1 MKKLLLA
8 TALTLSAGAAF
19 AQDPTVVLSFS
30 TFEKDG
36 VRTEGLAYDSEGS
49 IGNFGYE
56 VYAFDGDANGV
67 DAKAAGLKA
76 NWTGLNLGQVAVGP
90 ALGYD
95 RVSIGGVSADDTK
108 FGAAMKTSFGSVDVK
123 GDALFSLDG
132 NDAWIA
138 SLDGR
143 MPVGDKLTAL
153 ASYTYADPGTKFESH
168 QLELGARYEVTTN
181 AFIEAT
187 VDAER
192 SAGTTGT
199 GASLGVGLK
208 F

>member
-36 VRTEGLAYDSEGS
+36 VRVEGLAFDSEGS
-49 IGNFGYE
+49 IGDFGYE
-56 VYAFDGDANGV
+56 GYAFDGDANGV
-67 DAKAAGLKA
+67 DAKAVGLKA
-76 NWTGLNLGQVAVGP
+76 NWTGLNLGKIAVGP

-95 RVSIGGVSADDTK
+95 RVSIGGISADDTK
-108 FGAAMKTSFGSVDVK
+108 AGVAMKTTFGSVDVK

-132 NDAWIA
+132 
-138 SLDGR
+138 DGVWTGSVDGQ

-153 ASYTYADPGTKFESH
+153 AGYTYADPGTKFESH
-168 QLELGARYEVTTN
+168 QLELGARYDVTTN

-187 VDAER
+187 VAAER
-192 SAGTTGT
+192 SAGTTGA
-199 GASLGVGLK
+199 GASLGLGLK